1 MFQYVTEEECQLIQ
15 NPVTIDS
22 QIKSIDLMHFGWNIG
37 NAFGKPRL
45 QTATFIKKF
54 SLITLPDSVISTLER
69 QISHTESKCKIKLD
83 KKTV

>member
-1 MFQYVTEEECQLIQ
+1 
-15 NPVTIDS
+15 
-22 QIKSIDLMHFGWNIG
+22 MHLANHVY
-37 NAFGKPRL
+37 KQPHL
-45 QTATFIKKF
+45 SKKF